1 MSDLLTT
8 STVIPDRLRKHAWRR
23 SGIIDAHLT
32 GSCLV
37 QSTDAKDIDYCIL
50 FEDDAAAVSFV
61 RECGGTVKEY
71 QSAGEFITAREGLY
85 NYICTSDSELYWRTV
100 AFSGA
105 LELLQLERKEDRV
118 ALAKAC
124 MDYMPKMVAGI
135 AI

>member
-1 MSDLLTT
+1 MSGTLTM

-50 FEDDAAAVSFV
+50 FEDDDAAVSFV
-61 RECGGTVKEY
+61 RECGGTVQEY

-85 NYICTSDSELYWRTV
+85 NYICTSDFKLYWRTV

-124 MDYMPKMVAGI
+124 MDYVPKIVVGI